1 MMDNE
6 RGANSLD
13 NETQLLIPIWAYEMI
28 QKKKRIYK
36 EYEQPV
42 GNIMCHSSSCP
53 SPPNDPKNKNVNFRK
68 ELYV

>member
-28 QKKKRIYK
+28 QKKKGFTR
-36 EYEQPV
+36 
-42 GNIMCHSSSCP
+42 NM
-53 SPPNDPKNKNVNFRK
+53 NNR
-68 ELYV
+68 